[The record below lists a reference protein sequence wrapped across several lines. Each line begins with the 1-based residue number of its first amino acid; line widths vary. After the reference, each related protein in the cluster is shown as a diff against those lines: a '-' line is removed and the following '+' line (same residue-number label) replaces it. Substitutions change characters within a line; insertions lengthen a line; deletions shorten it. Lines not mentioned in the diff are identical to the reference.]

1 MAGLFVWM
9 KQGRVCV
16 PGGEASSQ
24 AADSVDPGQ
33 AEVHEAIPEVRLNI
47 YILLE

>member
-24 AADSVDPGQ
+24 AADSQDPGEP
-33 AEVHEAIPEVRLNI
+33 EVAEAIPEVRLNI
-47 YILLE
+47 YILE

>member
-9 KQGRVCV
+9 KQERVCV

-24 AADSVDPGQ
+24 QADSVEAG
-33 AEVHEAIPEVRLNI
+33 AEVDEAIPEVRLNI